1 MEESKYNA
9 TVVGKILLTPDIMT
23 LRVDTDEP
31 RNEFKAGQYTVL
43 GLYGNEGRSPNST
56 PESDPVDPKK
66 LLQRPYSIASA
77 TSQLQQFEF
86 YISQVKSGQMTPRL
100 FNLDPGDRIFVSKR
114 IVGVFT
120 LAETPEN
127 QDIVMIATGTGMA
140 PYISFLRSYLMAR
153 PESKMAVIQGA
164 AKQWDLGYY
173 SELSFLGDT
182 FNNLFYIPTLTEA
195 DKTWTGHKLWIEEML
210 EKNILKDVA
219 GIEVDPGK
227 THFFLCGNP
236 KMVENVSE
244 WLMERGYSKH
254 TRREPGALH
263 IEEFWS

>member
-195 DKTWTGHKLWIEEML
+195 DKTWTGYELWIEEML
-210 EKNILKDVA
+210 EKNILKDIA
-219 GIEVDPGK
+219 GIEVDPEK

-236 KMVENVSE
+236 KMVENVSK
-244 WLMERGYSKH
+244 WLVKREYTKH